1 MMRDVNSVEVALE
14 TMRGWPVRPKLR
26 AAYVICAEVFDGTK
40 TVDDARKAF
49 VAAAKEAGAYR
60 EG

>member
-1 MMRDVNSVEVALE
+1 MRDVNSVEAALE
-14 TMRGWPVRPKLR
+14 AMRPWPVRAKKK
-26 AAYVICAEVFDGTK
+26 AAYVICAEVLDGTK

-49 VAAAKEAGAYR
+49 VASAKEAGAYR